1 MLLANK
7 WCASLGN
14 NEKNKIVVT
23 TNTSWTSSLIHWLL
37 KNKWICHYYWGL
49 TNNGKEWGHFF
60 KRDESALMA
69 KLLCIFVLILIVLL
83 KTNVIAIS
91 KSLSHLTYGNA
102 PQARDH
108 VIITQ
113 VFILLWLLSFIYR
126 STLLLCESGF
136 LSRAYFC
143 LVLILACLFYFV
155 HITSCRIYFP
165 CANVPVS
172 VSLYAYK
179 KSRAITI
186 FHQKIIHR
194 KL

>member
-1 MLLANK
+1 MVCFLGQQWEKQDCCHYKHKLNKLLN
-7 WCASLGN
+7 
-14 NEKNKIVVT
+14 
-23 TNTSWTSSLIHWLL
+23 SLIIEEWMD
-37 KNKWICHYYWGL
+37 ICHYYWGL

-69 KLLCIFVLILIVLL
+69 KLLCIFVLILGCCVE
-83 KTNVIAIS
+83 TNVLAIS

-165 CANVPVS
+165 CANVPVP

-186 FHQKIIHR
+186 FHQKNYT
-194 KL
+194 